1 MILQGGPK
9 RKQFPMKS
17 TLFIFLIKIFKNNIK
32 KITTAQIIGHGVL
45 HAKNIM
51 NTINFFLLWSLPWR
65 RIYEAKSN
73 TSSKKVERL
82 NSLEEKLFFINLM
95 DHAFERQSR
104 DSFFFLLTL
113 IYLLQFYILVRYDIC
128 VLAFYNVDFIKILKN
143 KIKINKLFFIY

>member
-1 MILQGGPK
+1 
-9 RKQFPMKS
+9 MKS

-95 DHAFERQSR
+95 DHAFER
-104 DSFFFLLTL
+104 
-113 IYLLQFYILVRYDIC
+113 
-128 VLAFYNVDFIKILKN
+128 
-143 KIKINKLFFIY
+143 